1 MNSKYLEKLIQE
13 EYQKIIQEQDDTKK
27 PDKKLT
33 PNQAGGLNS
42 KTCIDQWQKDDRE
55 YFRKYF
61 AYTQHLL

>member
-27 PDKKLT
+27 PAKELT

-42 KTCIDQWQKDDRE
+42 KTCICNWNVTR
-55 YFRKYF
+55 YFMSIIKPY
-61 AYTQHLL
+61 L